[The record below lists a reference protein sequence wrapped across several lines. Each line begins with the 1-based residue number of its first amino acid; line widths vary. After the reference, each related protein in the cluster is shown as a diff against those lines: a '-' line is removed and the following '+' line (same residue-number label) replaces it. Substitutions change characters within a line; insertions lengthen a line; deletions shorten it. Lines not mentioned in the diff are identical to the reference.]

1 MKSFRELDAWKYAM
15 ELTNCVYDLVKKFPN
30 EERFALG
37 DQLRRAVVSIPSNI
51 AEGFGRD
58 SHNDFAHFLSQA
70 RGSLY
75 EVDTQLEIAVM
86 RNFISASEVPADL
99 MNTISK
105 LIGSL
110 SRRLRA
116 SPTPAQG
123 TKHNAQGTRHKAQG
137 TP

>member
-1 MKSFRELDAWKYAM
+1 M
-15 ELTNCVYDLVKKFPN
+15 ELTNCVYNLVKKFPN
-30 EERFALG
+30 EERYALG

-86 RNFISASEVPADL
+86 RNFISASDVPTDL

-105 LIGSL
+105 LLGSL

-116 SPTPAQG
+116 TSSPAQG
-123 TKHNAQGTRHKAQG
+123 TKHKAQGTR
-137 TP
+137 

>member
-15 ELTNCVYDLVKKFPN
+15 ELTNCVYDLVKKFPG
-30 EERFALG
+30 EERYALG

-58 SHNDFAHFLSQA
+58 SHKDFAHFLSQA

-75 EVDTQLEIAVM
+75 EVETQLEIAVM
-86 RNFISASEVPADL
+86 RKFIAASDVPADL

-105 LIGSL
+105 LIGSP

-116 SPTPAQG
+116 SAAPAQS
-123 TKHNAQGTRHKAQG
+123 TRHFPHGQHRG
-137 TP
+137 VGG